1 MSNKLKQQRLVDL
14 AYQQIGKPYKYG
26 AKVAIQP
33 KVFDCSS
40 LVQWLYQKGGIKLP
54 RRSLEQA
61 AQGRSVRR
69 RIELLQ
75 PGDLLFFTGEYGHYD
90 PKYPQGIG
98 HVAVYVGDKKAIH
111 AKGVNGNGKVKVV
124 PIIKLWRRPDLVT
137 IRRIFSS

>member
-1 MSNKLKQQRLVDL
+1 MTNKSKVERLVRL
-14 AYQQIGKPYKYG
+14 ARAQVGRPYYYG
-26 AKVAIQP
+26 VKVTAQP
-33 KVFDCSS
+33 RMFDCSS

-124 PIIKLWRRPDLVT
+124 PIIKLWRRPDLVA